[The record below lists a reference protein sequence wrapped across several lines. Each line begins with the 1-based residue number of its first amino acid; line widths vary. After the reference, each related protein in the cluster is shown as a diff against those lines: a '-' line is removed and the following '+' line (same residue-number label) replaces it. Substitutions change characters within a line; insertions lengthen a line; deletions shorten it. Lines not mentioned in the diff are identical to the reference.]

1 MNYKKTYVPAK
12 GYTPICKIG
21 QCSLKKLEFGII
33 ELDAG
38 EKLPFDTEDRE
49 VAFIMLEGHCNVSF
63 DGERY
68 ENVGNRANVFE
79 NRKAESFYMPR
90 EQHLEIEAIDH
101 IKIAVCGTPV
111 KEKTAPQVLREDHVV
126 LKLLGRVPF
135 QRETSFI
142 IDGNSNAKV
151 LTIGEAYCTEG
162 NWAGFPPHKHDE
174 DNMPAE
180 CIAEEIYYFLFDPRQ
195 GFAVQCLYTA
205 DGALDEAYR
214 VKNDELVELPYGYH
228 TTVSTPGY
236 QTYFLWRLS
245 GLQPQ
250 QRPGARLGQIISFYP
265 RMNSCIGSSGAS
277 SIGWCVYDRLRF
289 GCGYRQRQR
298 KADAAQPGREDRC
311 HRRL

>member
-49 VAFIMLEGHCNVSF
+49 AAFIMLEGHCNVSF

-162 NWAGFPPHKHDE
+162 NWAGFPPSTTRTIC
-174 DNMPAE
+174 PPSAS
-180 CIAEEIYYFLFDPRQ
+180 PRK
-195 GFAVQCLYTA
+195 FTTSCLTPSRALPCSACTPPTA
-205 DGALDEAYR
+205 
-214 VKNDELVELPYGYH
+214 P
-228 TTVSTPGY
+228 
-236 QTYFLWRLS
+236 WM
-245 GLQPQ
+245 
-250 QRPGARLGQIISFYP
+250 RPTG
-265 RMNSCIGSSGAS
+265 
-277 SIGWCVYDRLRF
+277 
-289 GCGYRQRQR
+289 
-298 KADAAQPGREDRC
+298 
-311 HRRL
+311 